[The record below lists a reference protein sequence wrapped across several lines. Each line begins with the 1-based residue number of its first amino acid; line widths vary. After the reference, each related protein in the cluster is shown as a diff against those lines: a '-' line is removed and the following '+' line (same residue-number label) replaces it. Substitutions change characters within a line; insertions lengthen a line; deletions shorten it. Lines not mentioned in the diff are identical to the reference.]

1 MRIGNK
7 VTVNFERYR
16 RIAMPHIFA
25 HGLNRNIL
33 RYKQTLLNPNET
45 IDVNEIVKTDMQ
57 NSFDL
62 IEEEGINI
70 KR

>member
-1 MRIGNK
+1 
-7 VTVNFERYR
+7 
-16 RIAMPHIFA
+16 MPHIFA